1 MQQMMLPMPQ
11 PPQQGGGGGVV
22 GAGVSFAEL
31 SAFMNERDD
40 RAEAK
45 AEKARQEAKA
55 QKAEMEAKLEEM
67 EAKLEQQRQ
76 QNAKLREQALLRE
89 QTQIAAL
96 QSRVQALHAAQLL
109 GDEELYR
116 LEDIIVDGGCDID
129 DGAAGGEGESR
140 VVAQMVALSGRMVA
154 DGAFARQLRRKFV

>member
-1 MQQMMLPMPQ
+1 M
-11 PPQQGGGGGVV
+11 V

-76 QNAKLREQALLRE
+76 ETEQQRQQNAKLREQALLRE
-89 QTQIAAL
+89 QTQIATL

-129 DGAAGGEGESR
+129 DGAAGGEGGSR